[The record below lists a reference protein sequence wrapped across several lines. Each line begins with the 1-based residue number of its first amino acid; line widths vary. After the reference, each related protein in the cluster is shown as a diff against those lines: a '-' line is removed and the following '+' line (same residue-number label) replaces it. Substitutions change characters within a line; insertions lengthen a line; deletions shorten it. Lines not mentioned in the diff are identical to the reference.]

1 MTAVDTDVAII
12 GGGPAGLMLA
22 IELGCRGIACTLL
35 EEDATCPVLPKAN
48 ATSARTMEHYRRR
61 GFAGLIRALGLPDD
75 HAQDIVYTTRIAG
88 PELTRFQIPSAAQA
102 RAQTSFGD
110 YGPDAWPTPEL
121 PHRAQQMYIEPILK
135 AQAESHPS
143 VSLRL
148 GARALALADL
158 GEQVRVDYL
167 DSASGQ
173 ARQLT
178 ARYAVGCDGPRS
190 LVRQTMGVAYAG
202 EGVVKRDFMGGQM
215 VSIYFRAPGL
225 VARLGKPRAWQYWA
239 VNRQQRG
246 LLCAIN
252 GIDSFVL
259 LIQLADG
266 ARLDDIDL
274 PTVFAQAIGVAF
286 DHELIALTPWSAG
299 FALVAQRFRQG
310 RLLLAGDAAHLFT
323 PTGGMGYNTSV
334 DDVVNLGWK
343 LAGVLQGWAPE
354 ALLDSYEAERHP
366 IALRNTGFA
375 RSMAESI
382 GKLPVP
388 ADVEAPGPAGDA
400 ARQALAQALALHV
413 AREFNIPGLQLGL
426 CYAGSPIVATETSAP
441 PPDDANRYVPSG
453 YPGAR
458 APHVVIGNA
467 SVGNAA
473 LGYEAGGSASLL
485 DYFGRDFTLLVFDAG
500 PTDDWEREAVRIGLT
515 MKLLRWADEGGRR
528 LYGADRVLIRP
539 DHHIAW
545 RGPADAAAAPVLA
558 CATGRPA
565 RGLSPVNA

>member
-1 MTAVDTDVAII
+1 MNTDVAII
-12 GGGPAGLMLA
+12 GGGPAGPMLA
-22 IELGCRGIACTLL
+22 IELGCRGIACTVL

-61 GFAGLIRALGLPDD
+61 GFAGQIRALGLPDQ

-143 VSLRL
+143 VSVRF
-148 GARALALADL
+148 GARAMAVVDL
-158 GEQVRVDYL
+158 SERVRVDYI
-167 DSASGQ
+167 DTASGQ
-173 ARQLT
+173 AHQLE
-178 ARYAVGCDGPRS
+178 ARYVVGCDGPRS
-190 LVRQTMGVAYAG
+190 LVRQTLGVAYAG
-202 EGVVKRDFMGGQM
+202 EVAVKRDFLGGQV
-215 VSIYFRAPGL
+215 VSIYFRAPDL
-225 VARLGKPRAWQYWA
+225 VARQGKPRAWQYWA
-239 VNRQQRG
+239 MNRQQRG

-266 ARLDDIDL
+266 ATVGGIDL
-274 PTVFAQAIGVAF
+274 PTVFEQAIGVAF
-286 DHELIALTPWSAG
+286 AHELTALTPWSAG

-310 RLLLAGDAAHLFT
+310 RLMLAGDAAHLFT

-366 IALRNTGFA
+366 IALRNTAFA
-375 RSMAESI
+375 RSMAKSI
-382 GKLPVP
+382 GNLPVP
-388 ADVEAPGPAGDA
+388 AEVNAPGPAGDA
-400 ARQALAQALALHV
+400 ARQALAQALAVHV

-426 CYAGSPIVATETSAP
+426 CYAGSPIVASESTPP
-441 PPDDANRYVPSG
+441 PPDEPNRYLPSG

-458 APHVVIGNA
+458 APHMVVNNA
-467 SVGNAA
+467 VVGHAA
-473 LGYEAGGSASLL
+473 MGSASLL
-485 DYFGRDFTLLVFDAG
+485 DYFGRDFTLLVFDAE
-500 PTDDWEREAVRIGLT
+500 PT
-515 MKLLRWADEGGRR
+515 AD
-528 LYGADRVLIRP
+528 
-539 DHHIAW
+539 
-545 RGPADAAAAPVLA
+545 
-558 CATGRPA
+558 
-565 RGLSPVNA
+565 